1 MKRKS
6 KASSQADLSEL
17 SRCHMK
23 LDVSGDDELLNA
35 GKLLHPAAG
44 SLHVEKFVNLE
55 KLILKP
61 PESAFWAVNGKAV
74 ESLQPLTRLKELVS
88 IFLIAHQHVIA
99 FVSNNCPFAV
109 DLQKKPHGAM
119 L

>member
-1 MKRKS
+1 MKCKS
-6 KASSQADLSEL
+6 KASSQTDLSEL
-17 SRCHMK
+17 PHCRMK
-23 LDVSGDDELLNA
+23 LDVSGDDELLHA

-74 ESLQPLTRLKELVS
+74 KSLQPLTRLKELVS
-88 IFLIAHQHVIA
+88 IFLFADQHIIA
-99 FVSNNCPFAV
+99 FVSNECPFIL
-109 DLQKKPHGAM
+109 DL
-119 L
+119 